1 MRFVTFRHNGT
12 PAAGVV
18 ADERVYP
25 LAQAGRLPSDLVTL
39 IASGKPALRAVREAL
54 ALQQLGPGL
63 PLAGVE
69 LLAPILHPPKNII
82 CLGLNYTGHAAESA
96 RATGGDPELPQHP
109 VVFTKA
115 PTTLNGPNAPF
126 PYDAAVSTAI
136 DWEVELA
143 VIIGRRGRAIPEAEA
158 LDYVFGYTVLNDITA
173 RDLQQ
178 RHRQFFLGKSL
189 DGSCPMG
196 PWIVTADE
204 IPDPQALRLT
214 SYVNGVLKQQGSTA
228 DQIFSVARTI
238 SILSRGMTLEPGDII
253 TTGTPEGVGFARTPP
268 EYLQPGDEVVCAIEG
283 IGELRNR
290 IEPWPAGR
298 EW

>member
-1 MRFVTFRHNGT
+1 MRFVTFRHNGMPT
-12 PAAGVV
+12 AGVV
-18 ADERVYP
+18 SDERVYP
-25 LAQAGRLPSDLVTL
+25 LAQSGRLPNDLVSF
-39 IASGKPALRAVREAL
+39 IVSGKPALRAAREAL
-54 ALQQLGPGL
+54 AQRQLSPGL
-63 PLAGVE
+63 PLADVE
-69 LLAPILHPPKNII
+69 LLAPIQRPPKNII
-82 CLGLNYTGHAAESA
+82 CLGLNYRGHAAESA
-96 RATGGDPELPQHP
+96 RATGGDPALPEHP

-115 PTTLNGPNAPF
+115 PTTLNGPTAPI

-143 VIIGRRGRAIPEAEA
+143 VVVGRRGRAIPEADA
-158 LDYVFGYTVLNDITA
+158 LGHVFGYTVLNDITA

-214 SYVNGVLKQQGSTA
+214 SHVNGVLKQDGSTA
-228 DQIFSVARTI
+228 EQIFGVARLI

-268 EYLQPGDEVVCAIEG
+268 EYLRPGDEVVCAIEG

-290 IEPWPAGR
+290 VEKRPAGA